1 MRSMA
6 VAGAKEHLVVF
17 HQSIQSIFDGW
28 TGLQLAARHGF
39 GGRDSL
45 EKARWMV
52 DAVYNWFL
60 ENDGVEPYELED
72 CLADILDHEFDTV
85 AEDGSL
91 NKISIDICTNFH
103 LCTTGQCQAVRDKI
117 EQTPVARIGEC
128 VADATV
134 DMEEGD
140 DADGSVQDA
149 NMQAMLGGMRLSQ
162 PPPDGQE
169 GASQQ
174 NNSEMAGPST
184 SSSGSTAG
192 AYSTSSSSNST
203 QEPMED
209 EDGWTVVRKSKKK

>member
-1 MRSMA
+1 MA
-6 VAGAKEHLVVF
+6 VATKEHLVVF

-72 CLADILDHEFDTV
+72 CLADILDHEFDTL

-91 NKISIDICTNFH
+91 NKISQDICRNFH

-117 EQTPVARIGEC
+117 KQSPVARIGDC

-162 PPPDGQE
+162 PPPDEQE
-169 GASQQ
+169 GASPQ

-184 SSSGSTAG
+184 SFSGSTAE
-192 AYSTSSSSNST
+192 SFSSSSNSR
-203 QEPMED
+203 QEPMEE